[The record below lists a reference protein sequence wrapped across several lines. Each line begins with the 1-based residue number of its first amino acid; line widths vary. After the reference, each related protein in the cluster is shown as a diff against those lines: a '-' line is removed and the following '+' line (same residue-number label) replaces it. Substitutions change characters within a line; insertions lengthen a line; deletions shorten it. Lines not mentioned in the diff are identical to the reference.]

1 MIIHMIVAEIASE
14 LDTDTV
20 LALGVTVVVL
30 WKAQK
35 GKRIISY
42 LHKIAVSISIAYG
55 TCVSNSL
62 TPG

>member
-35 GKRIISY
+35 GKRIIII
-42 LHKIAVSISIAYG
+42 HKISF
-55 TCVSNSL
+55 N
-62 TPG
+62 

>member
-14 LDTDTV
+14 LETDTV

-35 GKRIISY
+35 GKRIISIY
-42 LHKIAVSISIAYG
+42 LHKISF
-55 TCVSNSL
+55 N
-62 TPG
+62 